1 MNRAHAGAPIT
12 PEKMLGKVSVQM
24 SSKTHP
30 SAIVRFARVALAPVL
45 AAALLSGCDTV
56 GDFFG
61 GGGDDVI
68 LPGTRISILALERE
82 LRPNIDSVDTRI
94 ILPQPEDTPVWPGA
108 GGFSHHAMHHLVIGD
123 NPQRLWSSSIG
134 AGSDLRN
141 RVFAEPVVGDGLIYT
156 MDANGVVAAFE
167 TETGKRAW
175 RRDTVPEREK
185 PGFIGGLK
193 NIGGFFGHAP
203 YFLGGALAL
212 DQGKLFATTG
222 AAEVIAF
229 DARTGT
235 EIWRSRVETPVRAAP
250 VVNGGRVFIITV
262 ENQVVTLAADDGR
275 QLWTYSGT
283 STPTI
288 LLGGTTPAVDG
299 GVAVVAFTSGELIAL
314 RTDTGAV
321 LWNESVVTVRRT
333 EAAANLPDIA
343 GRPVIDSGR
352 VFAVGQSGL
361 LVAIDL
367 RTGRRAWEA
376 PVPGIYQPWVAGD
389 FIFAVSIDSEAV
401 CIDARSGRILWVTQ
415 LPRFEDEDDQDERL
429 IWAGPALASDRL
441 IVVGSHGRA
450 LSLSPYTGAVLGQ
463 IELRDGTTMPPVFA
477 SKTMF
482 VLDNDGDLTA
492 YR

>member
-1 MNRAHAGAPIT
+1 MSLAS
-12 PEKMLGKVSVQM
+12 EKIPGKLPVQM
-24 SSKTHP
+24 SAKTNT
-30 SAIVRFARVALAPVL
+30 SAAMIYVARVILAPVL
-45 AAALLSGCDTV
+45 AAAVLSGCDTLDSV
-56 GDFFG
+56 FG
-61 GGGDDVI
+61 SNEDDVI

-82 LRPNIDSVDTRI
+82 LRPNIETVNTRI
-94 ILPQPEDTPVWPGA
+94 ILPQPEDTAVWPGA

-123 NPQRLWSSSIG
+123 APQRVWSSNIG

-141 RVFAEPVVGDGLIYT
+141 RVFAEPVVGDGTIYT
-156 MDANGVVAAFE
+156 MDADGVISAFDAG
-167 TETGKRAW
+167 TGRRGW
-175 RRDTVPEREK
+175 RRDTIPDREK
-185 PGFIGGLK
+185 SGFIGGIK

-203 YFLGGALAL
+203 AFLGGALAL
-212 DQGKLFATTG
+212 AQGRLFATTG
-222 AAEVIAF
+222 AAEVLAF
-229 DARTGT
+229 DAASGA
-235 EIWRSRVETPVRAAP
+235 EVWRSRVEAPVRAAP
-250 VVNGGRVFIITV
+250 VVNGGRVFVITV

-275 QLWTYSGT
+275 QLWTYSGI

-288 LLGGTTPAVDG
+288 LLGGTAPAVDG

-333 EAAANLPDIA
+333 EAAASLPDIA
-343 GRPVIDSGR
+343 ARPVIDSGR

-367 RTGRRAWEA
+367 RTGRRAWES

-389 FIFAVSIDSEAV
+389 FLYAVTIDSEVV

-415 LPRFEDEDDQDERL
+415 LPRFEDEDDEDDRI

-441 IVVGSHGRA
+441 ILLGSNGRA

-463 IELRDGTTMPPVFA
+463 IDLRDGTTLAPVFA
-477 SKTMF
+477 NATMF
-482 VLDNDGDLTA
+482 VLDDDGDLTA

>member
-1 MNRAHAGAPIT
+1 MPAPALKSGAR
-12 PEKMLGKVSVQM
+12 G
-24 SSKTHP
+24 
-30 SAIVRFARVALAPVL
+30 R
-45 AAALLSGCDTV
+45 
-56 GDFFG
+56 
-61 GGGDDVI
+61 
-68 LPGTRISILALERE
+68 
-82 LRPNIDSVDTRI
+82 
-94 ILPQPEDTPVWPGA
+94 
-108 GGFSHHAMHHLVIGD
+108 
-123 NPQRLWSSSIG
+123 
-134 AGSDLRN
+134 
-141 RVFAEPVVGDGLIYT
+141 
-156 MDANGVVAAFE
+156 
-167 TETGKRAW
+167 
-175 RRDTVPEREK
+175 K
-185 PGFIGGLK
+185 P
-193 NIGGFFGHAP
+193 
-203 YFLGGALAL
+203 
-212 DQGKLFATTG
+212 
-222 AAEVIAF
+222 
-229 DARTGT
+229 
-235 EIWRSRVETPVRAAP
+235 RSAP

-376 PVPGIYQPWVAGD
+376 PVPGIYQPWVSGD

-463 IELRDGTTMPPVFA
+463 IELRDGTTLPPVFA
-477 SKTMF
+477 NRTMF

>member
-1 MNRAHAGAPIT
+1 MSFVY
-12 PEKMLGKVSVQM
+12 EKISGKTSVQI
-24 SSKTHP
+24 SAKTKT
-30 SAIVRFARVALAPVL
+30 SAAVFHIARVAFASSLVT
-45 AAALLSGCDTV
+45 AALSGCDTLENV
-56 GDFFG
+56 FG
-61 GGGDDVI
+61 GKGDDTI
-68 LPGTRISILALERE
+68 LSGTRISVLALERE

-123 NPQRLWSSSIG
+123 APQRVWSSNIG

-141 RVFAEPVVGDGLIYT
+141 RMFAEPVVGDGLIYT
-156 MDANGVVAAFE
+156 MDSDGIISAFD
-167 TETGKRAW
+167 TEAGRRAW
-175 RRDTVPEREK
+175 RRETAPDREK
-185 PGFIGGLK
+185 SGFIGGIK

-203 YFLGGALAL
+203 AFLGGALTLA
-212 DQGKLFATTG
+212 QGSLFASTG
-222 AAEVIAF
+222 AAEVLAF
-229 DARTGT
+229 DAATGT
-235 EIWRSRVETPVRAAP
+235 EIWRSRVQAPVRAAP
-250 VVNGGRVFIITV
+250 VVNGGRVFVITV
-262 ENQVVTLAADDGR
+262 ENQVVALAADDGR

-283 STPTI
+283 ATPTI
-288 LLGGTTPAVDG
+288 LLGGTAPAVDG

-333 EAAANLPDIA
+333 EAAASLPDIA
-343 GRPVIDSGR
+343 GRPVIDRGR

-376 PVPGIYQPWVAGD
+376 PVPGIYQPWVAGN
-389 FIFAVSIDSEAV
+389 FLYAVTIDSEVV

-415 LPRFEDEDDQDERL
+415 LPRFEDEDDEDGRI

-441 IVVGSHGRA
+441 ILVGSDGRA

-463 IELRDGTTMPPVFA
+463 IELRDGATLAPVFA
-477 SKTMF
+477 NETMF
-482 VLDNDGDLTA
+482 VLDDDGDLTA